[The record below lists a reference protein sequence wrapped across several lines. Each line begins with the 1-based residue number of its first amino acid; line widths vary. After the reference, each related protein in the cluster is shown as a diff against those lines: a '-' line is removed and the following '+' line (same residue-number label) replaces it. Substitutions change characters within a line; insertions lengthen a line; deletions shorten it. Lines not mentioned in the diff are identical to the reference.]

1 MEKCVIDF
9 QHRSDWEYATKQAQ
23 SMGIKPWNIVAKKC
37 LRLDAFYTL
46 VVYFQNKEQ
55 VREFLEFLVFG
66 HNVKL
71 NDIKIHQRRKWK
83 EKRK

>member
-23 SMGIKPWNIVAKKC
+23 SMSIKPWDIVAKKC
-37 LRLDAFYTL
+37 QRLNANYTL

-55 VREFLEFLVFG
+55 VRAFLEFLVSE

-71 NDIKIHQRRKWK
+71 NDIKIHKRKKWK

>member
-9 QHRSDWEYATKQAQ
+9 QNRSDWEYATRQAQ
-23 SMGIKPWNIVAKKC
+23 SMGIKPWDIVAKKC
-37 LRLDAFYTL
+37 LRFDAYYTL
-46 VVYFQNKEQ
+46 IVYFYNKKQ
-55 VREFLEFLVFG
+55 VQAFLEFLVSE

-71 NDIKIHQRRKWK
+71 NDIKIHQRKKWK